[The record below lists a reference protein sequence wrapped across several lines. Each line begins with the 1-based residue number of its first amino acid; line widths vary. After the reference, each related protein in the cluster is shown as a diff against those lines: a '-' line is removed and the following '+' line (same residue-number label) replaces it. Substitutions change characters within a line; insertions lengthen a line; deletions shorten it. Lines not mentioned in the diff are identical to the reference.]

1 MWAGQLHPDLHAC
14 TSCGVLFQHKKLDF
28 HQIIIIFFKFF
39 NISNTR
45 VLLKEPLVGSCGL
58 SLKETR
64 QKHNEALW
72 STCARLTSKD
82 SKVGVMIEG
91 DRLVAMLFQQTRT
104 EALSL

>member
-1 MWAGQLHPDLHAC
+1 MHELWCLIPTQETGLPPN
-14 TSCGVLFQHKKLDF
+14 S
-28 HQIIIIFFKFF
+28 IFFFF
-39 NISNTR
+39 NNTR
-45 VLLKEPLVGSCGL
+45 VLLKQELLVGSCGL
-58 SLKETR
+58 YQKETR

>member
-1 MWAGQLHPDLHAC
+1 MHELRCLTPTQETRLLPN
-14 TSCGVLFQHKKLDF
+14 S
-28 HQIIIIFFKFF
+28 FFFFF
-39 NISNTR
+39 NISSTR
-45 VLLKEPLVGSCGL
+45 VLLKQDLLVGSCGL
-58 SLKETR
+58 YQKETR